1 MNQIL
6 AYIGYFILLV
16 NFILFVRNYSN
27 QSKAYKVFT
36 FYLGLIVGIQI
47 FSEILIQQKTNN
59 LFLSHFYFVG
69 QFILLSFFY
78 FALLGKVQVQRKIIK
93 GGLVVGMLILAVQYY
108 SDPSLFFKFNL
119 VEIFITSFVLIIFS
133 TFHFYNLLNEKKE
146 FYYIN
151 IGILMYL
158 FGSTVLFFVGNL
170 MASLSPVINKIP
182 WIMNSVLYIIYQIF
196 ISIEWYKSYSNKAT
210 QKEK

>member
-93 GGLVVGMLILAVQYY
+93 GGLVLGMLILAVQY
-108 SDPSLFFKFNL
+108 
-119 VEIFITSFVLIIFS
+119 
-133 TFHFYNLLNEKKE
+133 LL
-146 FYYIN
+146 
-151 IGILMYL
+151 LR
-158 FGSTVLFFVGNL
+158 
-170 MASLSPVINKIP
+170 
-182 WIMNSVLYIIYQIF
+182 LY
-196 ISIEWYKSYSNKAT
+196 
-210 QKEK
+210 

>member
-27 QSKAYKVFT
+27 QNKAYKVFT

-78 FALLGKVQVQRKIIK
+78 FSLLGKVEVQRKIIK
-93 GGLVVGMLILAVQYY
+93 GGLVLGILILAVQYY

-210 QKEK
+210 QEEK

>member
-6 AYIGYFILLV
+6 AYIGYFILLL
-16 NFILFVRNYSN
+16 NFILFVRNYSS
-27 QSKAYKVFT
+27 QSKAYKIFT
-36 FYLGLIVGIQI
+36 FYLGMIFIIQI
-47 FSEILIQQKTNN
+47 IAETLSQHNTNN

-69 QFILLSFFY
+69 QFIVLSLFY
-78 FALLGKVQVQRKIIK
+78 YTILKKDDTQIKIVK
-93 GGLVVGMLILAVQYY
+93 GGLLTGLLILFLQYCG
-108 SDPSLFFKFNL
+108 DVSLFFKFNL
-119 VEIFITSFVLIIFS
+119 VEIFITSFVLIVFA

-170 MASLSPVINKIP
+170 MASLSPMINKIP
-182 WIMNSVLYIIYQIF
+182 WIMNSVLYIIYQVF
-196 ISIEWYKSYSNKAT
+196 ILIEWYKSFSKKT
-210 QKEK
+210 LSSTS

>member
-16 NFILFVRNYSN
+16 NFILFVRYYSN
-27 QSKAYKVFT
+27 QSNAYKVFT

-78 FALLGKVQVQRKIIK
+78 FSLLGKVQVQRKIIK
-93 GGLVVGMLILAVQYY
+93 GGLVLGMLILAVQYY

>member
-6 AYIGYFILLV
+6 AYIGYFFLLV
-16 NFILFVRNYSN
+16 NFILFVRNYSK

-78 FALLGKVQVQRKIIK
+78 FSLLGKVQVQRKIIK
-93 GGLVVGMLILAVQYY
+93 GGLVLGILILAVQYY
-108 SDPSLFFKFNL
+108 IDPSLFFKFNL

-210 QKEK
+210 QEEK